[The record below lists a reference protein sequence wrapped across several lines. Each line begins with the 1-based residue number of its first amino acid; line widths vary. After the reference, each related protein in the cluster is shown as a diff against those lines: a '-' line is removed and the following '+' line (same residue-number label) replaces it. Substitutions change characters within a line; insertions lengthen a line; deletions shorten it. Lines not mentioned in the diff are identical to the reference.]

1 MLITNRD
8 SDSKIYKDSIFL
20 TRVGTCF
27 TKWHCTMLYNFTPV
41 SNPWFLCRLRD
52 PAPDPGSSWS
62 WTTKCHWKL
71 VSKMQVYFIKMRR
84 VGAAAPE
91 SQAAGWDLLCHFIT
105 KAGKPF
111 QQIIKD
117 NAAFHPGEQSQH
129 KQEPRHTPPLA
140 RHTCYNRTW
149 ENQWSLDHSV
159 SVNSICPQFTRH
171 SKFLVSLVSEHKRGV
186 WWESMCRV
194 LRSSLFCGR
203 GVRG

>member
-91 SQAAGWDLLCHFIT
+91 SRAAGWDLLCHFIT

-129 KQEPRHTPPLA
+129 KLEPRHTPPLA

-159 SVNSICPQFTRH
+159 SVNSICPQFTRR
-171 SKFLVSLVSEHKRGV
+171 SKFH
-186 WWESMCRV
+186 
-194 LRSSLFCGR
+194 
-203 GVRG
+203 

>member
-1 MLITNRD
+1 MLGPVSLNGIAQ
-8 SDSKIYKDSIFL
+8 
-20 TRVGTCF
+20 CF
-27 TKWHCTMLYNFTPV
+27 TTSHLCPI
-41 SNPWFLCRLRD
+41 PWFLCRLRD

-129 KQEPRHTPPLA
+129 KQEPCHTPPLA
-140 RHTCYNRTW
+140 RHTCYNHTW
-149 ENQWSLDHSV
+149 ENQWSLDHSLSV
-159 SVNSICPQFTRH
+159 VNSICPQFTRR
-171 SKFLVSLVSEHKRGV
+171 SKFLVSLVSEL
-186 WWESMCRV
+186 V
-194 LRSSLFCGR
+194 LQKVPSEFYPKVCNHGEGTMLNGR
-203 GVRG
+203 WVG